1 MKELIKASREHEKQF
16 RETYQLKPE
25 FRGNPECE
33 SAFEYAATYKLNL
46 FEIDYVGEIIEDK
59 LKQLGVYAEEL
70 EKEEPLDLLNYYI
83 NQITEELDN
92 FPDYQTNLGND
103 FRNDVVKVIN
113 NYTSKDLI
121 TPLVSYQLLCVLVSY
136 VKKSMIENKA
146 DSLGIERNLYKQ
158 EMKFLFKGKWK

>member
-1 MKELIKASREHEKQF
+1 M
-16 RETYQLKPE
+16 
-25 FRGNPECE
+25 
-33 SAFEYAATYKLNL
+33 
-46 FEIDYVGEIIEDK
+46 IEDK

-83 NQITEELDN
+83 NQITEEIKNFSDN
-92 FPDYQTNLGND
+92 QTSLGND

-113 NYTSKDLI
+113 SYTSKDLI
-121 TPLVSYQLLCVLVSY
+121 TPIVSYQLLCILVSY

-146 DSLGIERNLYKQ
+146 NSLGIEKNLYKQ